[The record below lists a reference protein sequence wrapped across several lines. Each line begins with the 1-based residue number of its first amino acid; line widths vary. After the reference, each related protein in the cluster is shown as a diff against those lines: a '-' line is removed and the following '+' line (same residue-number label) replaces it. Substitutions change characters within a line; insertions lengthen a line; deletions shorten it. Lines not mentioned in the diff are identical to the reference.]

1 MKPIDPIILAQLLG
15 VRQREIAARLD
26 VSSAWIR
33 LLCRDP
39 KHHRRVTLAILEA
52 ATEHLRL
59 EEAVTGG
66 RL

>member
-33 LLCRDP
+33 SLCRDS
-39 KHHRRVTLAILEA
+39 KHHRRITLAILEA
-52 ATEHLRL
+52 AAEQLRI
-59 EEAVTGG
+59 EEAVSGG
-66 RL
+66 RR